1 MIELRAAT
9 FTFGLIRPTATGF
22 MLSLCIVWLL
32 NSCTNPT
39 ISKKSELE
47 EQLSQPLRGVWLTN
61 IDSDILFDSQKT
73 KEALVSIKKAGFNTV
88 YPVVWNDGY
97 TLHPSDIM
105 VQTFGEEFRQ
115 DTVFRSLEL
124 DPLQNVIDH
133 AKPLGLVVIPWFEF
147 GFSSS
152 YQQDG
157 GHILAAKPE
166 WAARDKQGNILTKNG
181 FEWMNAIH
189 PEVQDFLLDLVTEV
203 LVNYEVAGIQGD
215 DRLPAMPS
223 EGGYSSY
230 TQELYKLQTGL
241 MVPDDPKE
249 TKFLDWKADQLSLFA
264 GRLFETV
271 KSYNTDVIVSMAP
284 SVYPWSKEQYL
295 QDWPQWLADGSLDE
309 LIPQNYRWDIES
321 YELTLEE
328 LVTSYKAAKQPN
340 ATVRFAT
347 GIIIKAGDRF
357 NDYSYVKEAIDINR
371 KNGVQGEVYFFYE
384 GLFEQNGF
392 LIDSLATH
400 HYSLS
405 N

>member
-9 FTFGLIRPTATGF
+9 LTFGLIRPTATGF

-97 TLHPSDIM
+97 TLHPSEIM

-241 MVPDDPKE
+241 MVPDDPTE

-340 ATVRFAT
+340 ASVRFAT

>member
-1 MIELRAAT
+1 MIELRTAT
-9 FTFGLIRPTATGF
+9 FTSGLIRPTVTGL
-22 MLSLCIVWLL
+22 MRSLCIVWLL
-32 NSCTNPT
+32 ISCTNPT

-105 VQTFGEEFRQ
+105 AQTFGEKFRQ

-152 YQQDG
+152 YKQEG

-189 PEVQDFLLDLVTEV
+189 PEVQDFLLDLVKEV

-223 EGGYSSY
+223 EGGYSLH
-230 TQELYKLQTGL
+230 TQELYKLQTGRT
-241 MVPDDPKE
+241 VPDNPKE
-249 TKFLDWKADQLSLFA
+249 IQFLEWKANQLSQFA
-264 GRLFETV
+264 ERLFETV
-271 KSYNTDVIVSMAP
+271 KSYNTEAIVSMAP

-295 QDWPQWLADGSLDE
+295 QDWPQWLEDGSLDE

-328 LVTSYKAAKQPN
+328 LVNSYKVAKQPN
-340 ATVRFAT
+340 ALVRFAS

-357 NDYSYVKEAIDINR
+357 NDYSYVKQAIDINR

>member
-97 TLHPSDIM
+97 TLHPSEIM

-271 KSYNTDVIVSMAP
+271 KSYNKDVIVSMAP

-340 ATVRFAT
+340 ASVRFAT

>member
-249 TKFLDWKADQLSLFA
+249 TKFLDWKVDQLSLFA

-328 LVTSYKAAKQPN
+328 LVASYKAAKQPN
-340 ATVRFAT
+340 ASVRFAT

>member
-39 ISKKSELE
+39 INKKSELE

-97 TLHPSDIM
+97 TLHPSEIM

-157 GHILAAKPE
+157 GHILASKPE

-271 KSYNTDVIVSMAP
+271 KSYNSDVIVSMAP

-328 LVTSYKAAKQPN
+328 LVASYKAAKQPN
-340 ATVRFAT
+340 ASVRFAT

-392 LIDSLATH
+392 LIDSLARH

>member
-39 ISKKSELE
+39 INKKSELE

-97 TLHPSDIM
+97 TLHPSEIM

-340 ATVRFAT
+340 ASVRFAT
-347 GIIIKAGDRF
+347 GIIIKAGDLF

>member
-203 LVNYEVAGIQGD
+203 LVNYDVAGIQGD

-340 ATVRFAT
+340 ASVRFAT
-347 GIIIKAGDRF
+347 GIIIKSGDRF

>member
-39 ISKKSELE
+39 INKKSELE

-97 TLHPSDIM
+97 TLHPSEIM

-115 DTVFRSLEL
+115 DTVFRSLDL

-340 ATVRFAT
+340 ASVRFAT

>member
-39 ISKKSELE
+39 INKKSELE

-271 KSYNTDVIVSMAP
+271 KSYNSDVIVSMAP

-340 ATVRFAT
+340 ASVRFAT

>member
-97 TLHPSDIM
+97 TLHPSEIM

-309 LIPQNYRWDIES
+309 LIPQNYRWDLES

-340 ATVRFAT
+340 ASVRFAT

>member
-39 ISKKSELE
+39 INKKSELE

-97 TLHPSDIM
+97 TLHPSEIM

-340 ATVRFAT
+340 ASVRFAT
-347 GIIIKAGDRF
+347 GIIIKAGDLF

-371 KNGVQGEVYFFYE
+371 KNRVQGEVYFFYE

>member
-39 ISKKSELE
+39 INKKSELE

-97 TLHPSDIM
+97 TLHPSEIM

-115 DTVFRSLEL
+115 DTVFRSLDL

-328 LVTSYKAAKQPN
+328 LVASYKAAKQPN
-340 ATVRFAT
+340 ASVRFAT

>member
-309 LIPQNYRWDIES
+309 LIPQNYRWDLES

-340 ATVRFAT
+340 ASVRFAT

>member
-73 KEALVSIKKAGFNTV
+73 KEALTKIKKAGFNTV

-97 TLHPSDIM
+97 TLHPSEIM

-340 ATVRFAT
+340 ASVRFAT

>member
-39 ISKKSELE
+39 INKKSELE

-97 TLHPSDIM
+97 TLHPSEIM

-271 KSYNTDVIVSMAP
+271 KSYNSDVIVSMAP

-340 ATVRFAT
+340 ASVRFAT

-371 KNGVQGEVYFFYE
+371 KNGVQGEVFFFYE

>member
-9 FTFGLIRPTATGF
+9 LTFGLIRPTATGF

-97 TLHPSDIM
+97 TLHPSEIM

-340 ATVRFAT
+340 ASVRFAT

-400 HYSLS
+400 HYSHS

>member
-39 ISKKSELE
+39 INKKSELE

-97 TLHPSDIM
+97 TLHPSEIM

-166 WAARDKQGNILTKNG
+166 WAARDKQGNILIKNG

-340 ATVRFAT
+340 ASVRFAT

>member
-97 TLHPSDIM
+97 TLHPSEIM

-166 WAARDKQGNILTKNG
+166 WAARDKQGNILIKNG

-340 ATVRFAT
+340 ASVRFAT

>member
-39 ISKKSELE
+39 INKKSELE

-97 TLHPSDIM
+97 TLHPSEIM

-340 ATVRFAT
+340 ASVRFAT

>member
-157 GHILAAKPE
+157 GHILASKPE

-340 ATVRFAT
+340 ASVRFAT

>member
-39 ISKKSELE
+39 INKKSELE

-97 TLHPSDIM
+97 TLHPSEIM

-249 TKFLDWKADQLSLFA
+249 TKFLDWKADQ
-264 GRLFETV
+264 
-271 KSYNTDVIVSMAP
+271 
-284 SVYPWSKEQYL
+284 
-295 QDWPQWLADGSLDE
+295 
-309 LIPQNYRWDIES
+309 
-321 YELTLEE
+321 
-328 LVTSYKAAKQPN
+328 
-340 ATVRFAT
+340 
-347 GIIIKAGDRF
+347 
-357 NDYSYVKEAIDINR
+357 
-371 KNGVQGEVYFFYE
+371 
-384 GLFEQNGF
+384 
-392 LIDSLATH
+392 
-400 HYSLS
+400 
-405 N
+405 

>member
-9 FTFGLIRPTATGF
+9 LTFGLIRPTATGF

-97 TLHPSDIM
+97 TLHPSEIM

-271 KSYNTDVIVSMAP
+271 KSYNSDVIVSMAP

-328 LVTSYKAAKQPN
+328 LVASYKAAKQPN
-340 ATVRFAT
+340 ASVRFAT